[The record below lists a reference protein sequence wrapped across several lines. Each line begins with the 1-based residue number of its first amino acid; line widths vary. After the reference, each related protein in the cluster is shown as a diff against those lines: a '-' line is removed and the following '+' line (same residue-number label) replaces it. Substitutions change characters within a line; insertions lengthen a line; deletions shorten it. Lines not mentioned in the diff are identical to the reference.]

1 MAHSRP
7 KPATRRQRETDQAE
21 QSANEAGGRHS
32 PGDGVG
38 VGVDDLVGDALV
50 EVAQDLDERARQPGC
65 LVERHHVVGGG
76 HALPQPALQ
85 LRHHGRRPR
94 PQSAPRRPSP
104 RRGGGEGRRRRGERE
119 RGRLHALRPGLVG
132 WWLRATGSV

>member
-7 KPATRRQRETDQAE
+7 KPATGRQRETDQAE

-94 PQSAPRRPSP
+94 PQGAP
-104 RRGGGEGRRRRGERE
+104 RRGGGDGRRRRGKPEERS
-119 RGRLHALRPGLVG
+119 RLHALRPGLVG
-132 WWLRATGSV
+132 WWLRAPGSV